1 MTHVSVGERADDGSS
16 VSGEEEEPLPIFF
29 FKDEL
34 VKAITDN
41 KVGRQAPLVPQTTGR
56 R

>member
-1 MTHVSVGERADDGSS
+1 MSPVSVGERADDGSS
-16 VSGEEEEPLPIFF
+16 VSGEEEEEEPLPIFF

-41 KVGRQAPLVPQTTGR
+41 KVGR
-56 R
+56 